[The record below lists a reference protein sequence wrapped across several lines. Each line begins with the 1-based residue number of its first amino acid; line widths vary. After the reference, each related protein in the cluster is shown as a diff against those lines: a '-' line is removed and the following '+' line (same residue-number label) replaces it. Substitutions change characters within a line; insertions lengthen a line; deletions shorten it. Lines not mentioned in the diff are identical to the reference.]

1 MKYIKLTILIFGLIF
16 LGCNQTE
23 NKAPI
28 ASNEKLAD
36 QTIDQVPI
44 EEELNDNEKLSDDKI
59 ASINNVIEL
68 FKQKDVEKISNIIG
82 YPLERQY
89 PIPSIKDK
97 TEFVKRFNEVFDETL
112 IDNIANSKIEQWSEV
127 GWRGIMLDDG
137 VVWMENSDGILTA
150 VNYQSD
156 LEKKLMNDLIAKE
169 KENLHISLRTFENP
183 KFKIKTKTSLVRI
196 DELTNYKY
204 RFASWKIGEDESS
217 KPDLIIEN
225 GELKFEGSGGNHL
238 ITFIEGNYT
247 YKVYRNIMGE
257 GNPPDITIEIEK
269 DGETISTEDGTLI
282 N

>member
-1 MKYIKLTILIFGLIF
+1 M
-16 LGCNQTE
+16 
-23 NKAPI
+23 
-28 ASNEKLAD
+28 
-36 QTIDQVPI
+36 DQVPI